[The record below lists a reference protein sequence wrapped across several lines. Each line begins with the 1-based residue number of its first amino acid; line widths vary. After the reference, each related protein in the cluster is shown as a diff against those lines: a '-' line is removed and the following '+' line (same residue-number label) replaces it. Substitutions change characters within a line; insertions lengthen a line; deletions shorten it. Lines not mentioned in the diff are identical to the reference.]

1 MIFSQRINHPALV
14 ASDTEATIKF
24 YTEIMHMPMVLRQ
37 PNLDDPSLE
46 HIFFDAGSN
55 CFIAF
60 FGPAPGY
67 PPNKK
72 MVEGGT
78 VGFMKHL
85 AFDVTPEV
93 FQEALDYLPAN
104 GIKYRGP
111 IDRGYERSIYF
122 PDPNGITLEFLTWIT
137 PPPEDIPQAT
147 IIKRAQD
154 LRVAEG
160 AHHIEDEHI
169 RQAIGQLQAEQAAA
183 S

>member
-1 MIFSQRINHPALV
+1 MIASQRINHPALI
-14 ASDTEATIKF
+14 ARDTEATIQF
-24 YTEIMHMPMVLRQ
+24 YTEIMKMPLVLRQ

-46 HIFFDAGSN
+46 HLFFDSGN
-55 CFIAF
+55 NTFIAF
-60 FGPAPGY
+60 FGPATGY
-67 PPNKK
+67 PPIEDQVK
-72 MVEGGT
+72 GGT

-85 AFDVTPEV
+85 AFDVSPEV
-93 FQEALDYLPAN
+93 FKEALEYLPAH

-137 PPPEDIPQAT
+137 PPPPDIPQST

-154 LRVAEG
+154 IRVAEG

-169 RQAIGQLQAEQAAA
+169 RRVIAELMAERAG
-183 S
+183 